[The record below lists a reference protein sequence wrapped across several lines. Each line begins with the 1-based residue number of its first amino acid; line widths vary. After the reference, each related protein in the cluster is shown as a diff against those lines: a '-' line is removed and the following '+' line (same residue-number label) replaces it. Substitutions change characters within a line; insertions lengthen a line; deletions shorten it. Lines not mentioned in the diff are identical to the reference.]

1 MKANDLQILS
11 ESDDDDSMD
20 DLFLIDGDNMMECHK
35 WGKKSGSNN
44 VVVTLSD
51 IENIDEYHIIV
62 RVFQRHI
69 TLRLHQKR
77 VRLSSTF
84 FP

>member
-35 WGKKSGSNN
+35 
-44 VVVTLSD
+44 
-51 IENIDEYHIIV
+51 
-62 RVFQRHI
+62 
-69 TLRLHQKR
+69 
-77 VRLSSTF
+77 
-84 FP
+84 